1 MSTLRKVK
9 RNDATACARL
19 VGLRERGQWW
29 MVFTFYF
36 YFIYFL
42 FLVFR
47 EIRRCGKQLEGLG
60 PSFCFSELL
69 LQIEMMRFVPR
80 I

>member
-29 MVFTFYF
+29 MVFTMVDGF
-36 YFIYFL
+36 YFL
-42 FLVFR
+42 FLFYLFFVFSISGNKALW
-47 EIRRCGKQLEGLG
+47 ETIGGVG
-60 PSFCFSELL
+60 SMF
-69 LQIEMMRFVPR
+69 FVLVNYYYKLK
-80 I
+80 